1 MEDKP
6 ILSVEES
13 LDIIEE
19 MIEQAKKAM
28 TDNSLLFLSWGWLL
42 LGTLATQFILKVLFR
57 YSHHYYAWALM
68 YLVLVFLL
76 FNHKRKMAK
85 RMPVSYIDRIIQYLL
100 IFLIV
105 SSVLLTLIFFR
116 IGWENCYTFYV
127 VLMAGACFLAGTLMN
142 YYPLIVAS
150 VVCAAL
156 AILTTFISFDA
167 KLLVCGLAV
176 LVGYIIPGYLLRSNY
191 KQGKLHYG
199 YKADPN
205 V

>member
-13 LDIIEE
+13 LDIIET

-57 YSHHYYAWALM
+57 SPHHYYVWALM

-76 FNHKRKMAK
+76 FSHQRKVAK
-85 RMPVSYIDRIIQYLL
+85 RMPVSYIDRTVQYLL
-100 IFLIV
+100 IFLVV
-105 SSVLLTLIFFR
+105 SSVLLTLVFFR

-127 VLMAGACFLAGTLMN
+127 VLMAGACFLAGKLMN

-150 VVCAAL
+150 VLCAAL
-156 AILTTFISFDA
+156 AILTTFISFDG
-167 KLLVCGLAV
+167 KILVCGLAV
-176 LVGYIIPGYLLRSNY
+176 LVGYIIPGYLLRSDH
-191 KQGKLHYG
+191 KRGDLHYG
-199 YKADPN
+199 SKPDPN